1 MSQAKEDFLARS
13 KQFWNP
19 GKTSDWQRMGV
30 DLVIDRREGYYLWDM
45 DGRRLI
51 DVHLNGGTYSLGH
64 RNPEVVEAVRE
75 GMAYFDIGNH
85 HFPSIMRTHVAEM
98 LERLTPPGLKRTIF
112 ASGGAEAIDIA
123 LKSARNATKRR
134 KIICIERCYH
144 GHTGLA
150 VQVGDD
156 RFSKL
161 FLSDAPSSEVFK
173 VPFNDLDRMLSAIAA
188 GDAACVIMET
198 IPATYGFPMPKPGYL
213 QAIKQAC
220 EKTGTLYIADE
231 VQTGLM
237 RTGEMWGVETYGV
250 VPDMLVTGKGLSG
263 GIYPIA
269 AVVVN
274 EKAGKWLSEDGFG
287 HMSSFGGAELG
298 CLAAA
303 KVLEICSRP
312 ETRSQVHYISAYL
325 AQGLRQVQRNY
336 PDFFTGIR
344 QRGIVMGLEFNH
356 DQGAVYVMKHLYQN
370 GIWAIFST
378 LDKRVLQFKPGLLID
393 REMCDEILTRLDASV
408 ALAQAEIFGGKART
422 TMTSARPA
430 YTRQSAA

>member
-1 MSQAKEDFLARS
+1 MSQAKDEFLARS

-173 VPFNDLDRMLSAIAA
+173 VPFNDLDRMLSAIAV

-198 IPATYGFPMPKPGYL
+198 IPATYGFPMPQPGYL
-213 QAIKQAC
+213 KAIKEAC
-220 EKTGTLYIADE
+220 EKVGTLYIADE

-237 RTGEMWGVETYGV
+237 RTGEMWGIETYGV
-250 VPDMLVTGKGLSG
+250 TPDMLVTGKGLSG

-274 EKAGKWLSEDGFG
+274 EQAGKWLSEDGFG

-325 AQGLRQVQRNY
+325 ANGLRQVQQNY

-370 GIWAIFST
+370 GVWAIFST
-378 LDKRVLQFKPGLLID
+378 LDKRVLQYKPGLLID
-393 REMCDEILTRLDASV
+393 REMCDEMLTRLDTAV
-408 ALAQAEIFGGKART
+408 ALAQAEVFGGRARS
-422 TMTSARPA
+422 TMTSTKHSYA
-430 YTRQSAA
+430 RQSAA